1 MPDAVVVRDLVK
13 RYPKAERPAVD
24 GLGFTIATGEVF
36 GLLGPNG
43 AGKTTTVSMLTTRA
57 LPTSGHAEVAG
68 IDVVK
73 HATAARQALA
83 VVPQRNN
90 LDQSLTVRQNLLFH
104 AAYHGMGR
112 AQRHRRA
119 EELIEWMGLGPRA
132 KARVDEMSGGQA
144 QRVMIARA
152 LMHKPQVMFL
162 DEPAT
167 GLDPQSRLFVHERV
181 AELTAEGVTVVV
193 TTHDMEEA
201 AKLCDRVGIVDRG
214 KLLALDTTDAL
225 TRSLPGNT
233 TLTVGVSLA
242 ESSADAAAAASA
254 ADADGAAAAV
264 AKELEQ
270 VPSVERVERLAAAGR
285 AAADE
290 NAVQFRLYTEAEP
303 ATLLPGVLAVLG
315 RERCEVTGISFG
327 KPTLEDVF
335 ISITGR
341 DLR

>member
-1 MPDAVVVRDLVK
+1 
-13 RYPKAERPAVD
+13 
-24 GLGFTIATGEVF
+24 
-36 GLLGPNG
+36 
-43 AGKTTTVSMLTTRA
+43 
-57 LPTSGHAEVAG
+57 
-68 IDVVK
+68 
-73 HATAARQALA
+73 
-83 VVPQRNN
+83 
-90 LDQSLTVRQNLLFH
+90 
-104 AAYHGMGR
+104 
-112 AQRHRRA
+112 
-119 EELIEWMGLGPRA
+119 
-132 KARVDEMSGGQA
+132 
-144 QRVMIARA
+144 
-152 LMHKPQVMFL
+152 MHKPKVMFL

-225 TRSLPGNT
+225 TRSLPGST
-233 TLTVGVSLA
+233 TLTVGVGLA
-242 ESSADAAAAASA
+242 DSPAE
-254 ADADGAAAAV
+254 AV

-270 VPSVERVERLAAAGR
+270 VPSVVRVERLAAAGR
-285 AAADE
+285 AAAEE

-303 ATLLPGVLAVLG
+303 ASLLPGVLAVLG